1 MMKALILQGSP
12 RKGGN
17 TTIVCDVVAEAMTEA
32 GAEVETLRVA
42 DMDISGCTECF
53 ACQKQAEAPGC
64 SVDDDMTALYQKLLA
79 ADLVVLAT
87 PVFCWG
93 MTSQI
98 KAALDRFY
106 AFCKFATIPADGKFK
121 CLVDGK
127 AMALVVTAGGGPYD
141 GAELC
146 VAGYRSMAQFM
157 RMDNRGELVA
167 APVGEPQ
174 AVAADKALAQRA
186 AEFGRHI
193 VGS

>member
-1 MMKALILQGSP
+1 MKALILQGSP

-17 TTIVCDVVAEAMTEA
+17 TTIVCDAMAQAMTEA
-32 GAEVETLRVA
+32 GAEVERLRVA
-42 DMDISGCTECF
+42 DMNISGCTECY

-64 SVDDDMTALYQKLLA
+64 SVDDDMTAVYQKLLA

-93 MTSQI
+93 VTAQL

-106 AFCKFATIPADGKFK
+106 AFCKFSAQEGDRFK
-121 CLVDGK
+121 CLIEGK
-127 AMALVVTAGGGPYD
+127 SMALVVTAGGGPDD
-141 GAELC
+141 GADVC
-146 VAGYRSMAQFM
+146 VSQFRSMVQFL
-157 RMDNRGELVA
+157 RLENRGELVA
-167 APVGEPQ
+167 APVGGEPET
-174 AVAADKALAQRA
+174 VAADEALMTRA

>member
-1 MMKALILQGSP
+1 MKALILQGSP

-17 TTIVCDVVAEAMTEA
+17 TTIVCDAMAEAMTEA
-32 GAEVETLRVA
+32 GSEVETLRVA

-64 SVDDDMTALYQKLLA
+64 SVDDDMTAVYRKFLA

-93 MTSQI
+93 MTAQI

-106 AFCKFATIPADGKFK
+106 AFCKFAVQDGGKFRCLADGKP
-121 CLVDGK
+121 V
-127 AMALVVTAGGGPYD
+127 ALVVTAGGGPYD
-141 GAELC
+141 GAEVC

-186 AEFGRHI
+186 AEFGRRI